1 MKQLLKKMG
10 AILLIAFS
18 VSSCTRAFI
27 TLYNKKDPMKKKSV
41 WVKEEREIIHIP
53 MIHIARQEYYD
64 KVKQFITEKRQ
75 QGYAIYY
82 EGVVTGGETKQE
94 QDTIMMKVRKILCIN
109 ISGGYDDEKNKST
122 PKFYK
127 KFVAQTK
134 ENTGIIKGDT
144 RADTNFKDLIHLIET
159 EEKVKIA
166 LDSCDYA
173 TPMNAKYTCA
183 NYKQYKYLL
192 TRYYRDEYLFD
203 FIKKSTDKKII
214 LLYGEAHK
222 WNLYPLLRK
231 DGFILK
237 EGNRS
242 TIRIYGGDTKW

>member
-1 MKQLLKKMG
+1 MG
-10 AILLIAFS
+10 KR
-18 VSSCTRAFI
+18 RARN
-27 TLYNKKDPMKKKSV
+27 YPYPD
-41 WVKEEREIIHIP
+41 
-53 MIHIARQEYYD
+53 D
-64 KVKQFITEKRQ
+64 
-75 QGYAIYY
+75 
-82 EGVVTGGETKQE
+82 GVVTGGETKQE

-134 ENTGIIKGDT
+134 ENTGIIEGDT

-242 TIRIYGGDTKW
+242 TIRIYGDGDTKW

>member
-27 TLYNKKDPMKKKSV
+27 TFYNKKDPMKKKSV

-64 KVKQFITEKRQ
+64 K
-75 QGYAIYY
+75 
-82 EGVVTGGETKQE
+82 GVETGGETKQE

-173 TPMNAKYTCA
+173 TPMNAKYTCTN

-214 LLYGEAHK
+214 LLFGEAHK

>member
-27 TLYNKKDPMKKKSV
+27 TFYNKKDPMKKKSV

-82 EGVVTGGETKQE
+82 EGVETGGETKQE

-109 ISGGYDDEKNKST
+109 ISGGYDD
-122 PKFYK
+122 K
-127 KFVAQTK
+127 K
-134 ENTGIIKGDT
+134 
-144 RADTNFKDLIHLIET
+144 
-159 EEKVKIA
+159 
-166 LDSCDYA
+166 
-173 TPMNAKYTCA
+173 
-183 NYKQYKYLL
+183 
-192 TRYYRDEYLFD
+192 YRDEYLFD

-242 TIRIYGGDTKW
+242 TTRIYGGDTNKSAKLIAL

>member
-94 QDTIMMKVRKILCIN
+94 QDTIMMKVCKILCIN
-109 ISGGYDDEKNKST
+109 ISGGYDDEK
-122 PKFYK
+122 
-127 KFVAQTK
+127 
-134 ENTGIIKGDT
+134 I
-144 RADTNFKDLIHLIET
+144 
-159 EEKVKIA
+159 
-166 LDSCDYA
+166 
-173 TPMNAKYTCA
+173 
-183 NYKQYKYLL
+183 
-192 TRYYRDEYLFD
+192 
-203 FIKKSTDKKII
+203 
-214 LLYGEAHK
+214 
-222 WNLYPLLRK
+222 
-231 DGFILK
+231 
-237 EGNRS
+237 
-242 TIRIYGGDTKW
+242 